1 MTTSSQPG
9 GLAVSVVS
17 HGPLLHAMLHGMA
30 RWCAGSVT
38 RVVLTLNI
46 PEPAP
51 PLPPGQMDWPFT
63 LDIRS
68 NARPQGFGANHNAAL
83 DGATEAF
90 VGVLN
95 PDIAFLGSDPFERL
109 LRSAS
114 EQGVGCAYPEQV
126 DGSGKV
132 QDSEREL
139 PTPGAL
145 WRRRILHRPDRRTD
159 WVNAAFLVFPA
170 AAWKAV
176 GGFDERYFMYCEDVD
191 LCLRLRLMGWKLAR
205 VPVRVGHVGQ
215 RASRHRLAHLGWH
228 VRSLL
233 RLWTSPVYH
242 QARPLLRADTAQ
254 ARRIGAP

>member
-17 HGPLLHAMLHGMA
+17 HGHGPLLHAMLHGMA

-95 PDIAFLGSDPFERL
+95 PDIAFLGTDPFERL

-176 GGFDERYFMYCEDVD
+176 GGVRRALFHVLRGRGSLPAPAPDGLEAGQGAGARGPCRPARQPAPAGPSGLACPEPVEAMDVT
-191 LCLRLRLMGWKLAR
+191 CVSPGATF
-205 VPVRVGHVGQ
+205 VAGGY
-215 RASRHRLAHLGWH
+215 
-228 VRSLL
+228 RS
-233 RLWTSPVYH
+233 S
-242 QARPLLRADTAQ
+242 A
-254 ARRIGAP
+254 